1 MLLNGVVGDPVE
13 ILTSSF
19 TAERFGDEMSKVEV
33 ADKQN
38 LMKFLYNFTRN
49 E

>member
-33 ADKQN
+33 ATKPQIN
-38 LMKFLYNFTRN
+38 KT
-49 E
+49 